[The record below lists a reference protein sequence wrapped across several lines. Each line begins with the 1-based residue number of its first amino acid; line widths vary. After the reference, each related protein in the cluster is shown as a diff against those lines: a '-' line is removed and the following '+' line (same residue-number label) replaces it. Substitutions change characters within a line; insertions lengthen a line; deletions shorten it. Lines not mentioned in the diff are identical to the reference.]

1 MRASHGSIGDAGDR
15 YPQGVS
21 GTLDELLRALRAAVD
36 RGVDVSP
43 LTDAIEALVEEDP
56 EGSRAA
62 VYAYTGDEGMRLW
75 AMGLLG
81 DPRDLDVLAAG
92 LTDPELRFTALE
104 ALANQTDADRVDAVA
119 RSFLDDP
126 DPMVRS
132 KAAGMVSFRAGPG
145 ALDALMPLADDP
157 VSHVRMVLGWCL
169 GQLRDRAA
177 EPTLRVHLADPDE
190 QVRKFAARGLARLNG
205 E

>member
-1 MRASHGSIGDAGDR
+1 MSETIDD
-15 YPQGVS
+15 
-21 GTLDELLRALRAAVD
+21 LLRALGAAVD
-36 RGVDVSP
+36 RRVDVSP

-62 VYAYTGDEGMRLW
+62 VYAYSGDEGMRLW
-75 AMGLLG
+75 VMGLLG
-81 DPRDLDVLAAG
+81 DPRDFDVLAAG
-92 LTDPELRFTALE
+92 LADPELRFTALE
-104 ALANQTDADRVDAVA
+104 ALANQPDADRVDAVA

-132 KAAGMVSFRAGPG
+132 KAAGMVSFWARPG
-145 ALDALMPLADDP
+145 ALAVLMPLADDP
-157 VSHVRMVLGWCL
+157 VPDVRMVLGWYL

-177 EPTLRVHLADPDE
+177 EPTLRLLLADPDE
-190 QVRKFAARGLARLNG
+190 QVRKFAGRGLARLND